1 MFDCCACWCLCLYV
15 GLLLLLRVACVCG
28 LWLLLMF
35 VLDLRCFVAFV
46 VWLLWLIQLGVGFT
60 WFSSVGLLVVLI
72 ALMCDCLWLYVASW
86 CVCRFVVLCCDL
98 PCCGDWFVI

>member
-1 MFDCCACWCLCLYV
+1 
-15 GLLLLLRVACVCG
+15 
-28 LWLLLMF
+28 MF

-72 ALMCDCLWLYVASW
+72 
-86 CVCRFVVLCCDL
+86 VL
-98 PCCGDWFVI
+98 